1 MSKRVAKHTL
11 LPMHHSSTA
20 LLLRWVK
27 ITYPDQFGV
36 TLSQQNHSG
45 TLLALY
51 PKPCGGLQSA
61 LLKTSPGR
69 QRGHY
74 CRKILPQLIGKDKSN
89 HISSLNLC
97 FIPFHW
103 IHLVSCHRLHNKRT
117 DLWDFRLFF
126 FFNFWFALFVFL
138 ITYNLTKNY
147 ETLSVL
153 YFKFRSLFSSEIPL
167 HFFVV
172 KHSEQLLQ
180 DLCCDPTKNI

>member
-1 MSKRVAKHTL
+1 MSKRIAKHTL

-27 ITYPDQFGV
+27 ITYPDQFGL

-74 CRKILPQLIGKDKSN
+74 CRKILPQLIGKGKSN

-97 FIPFHW
+97 FIPFHPFTEYIW
-103 IHLVSCHRLHNKRT
+103 CLAIDCITKGLTYGISG
-117 DLWDFRLFF
+117 FF
-126 FFNFWFALFVFL
+126 FFLLICFVCIF
-138 ITYNLTKNY
+138 NY
-147 ETLSVL
+147 S
-153 YFKFRSLFSSEIPL
+153 
-167 HFFVV
+167 
-172 KHSEQLLQ
+172 
-180 DLCCDPTKNI
+180 